1 LRAPQWGLSRLADPP
16 LVRPGHPG
24 RRLENA
30 CGRTFVPGHAPGRS
44 RSECRAALPDIT
56 SRNTLPRRP
65 LEAGGLG
72 RQRSDRLS
80 METPRSP
87 ANAKGRLRAIARP
100 YLTVYGYARV
110 SCPTANLWGAIFFS
124 SKRRAAPC
132 PAALHAMEPY
142 SVRRLTAEV
151 FPCCP
156 RSSS

>member
-1 LRAPQWGLSRLADPP
+1 VNGYLPPRGAHRALELGWQRL
-16 LVRPGHPG
+16 
-24 RRLENA
+24 
-30 CGRTFVPGHAPGRS
+30 VPCVSNLG

-56 SRNTLPRRP
+56 SRNTLPRRL

-87 ANAKGRLRAIARP
+87 ANAKGRLRTIARP